1 MLTHEFPDN
10 ELTQQ
15 HVELSRFALCSFQM
29 ICKLIL
35 WLVLL
40 SQPSSLNMLYLHT
53 QEFSLL

>member
-15 HVELSRFALCSFQM
+15 HVELSRFALCSFQ

-53 QEFSLL
+53 QELSLL

>member
-15 HVELSRFALCSFQM
+15 HVELSRFAL
-29 ICKLIL
+29 CKLIL

>member
-1 MLTHEFPDN
+1 MLTREFPDN

-15 HVELSRFALCSFQM
+15 HVELSRFALCSFQ

-53 QEFSLL
+53 QELSLL